1 MTGRAR
7 RRAASVLDSNIEVF
21 GRAGYRPAARPEPLE
36 ARLESPTGKLP
47 LVLRMAGD
55 GRVFGGSFG
64 LEVSTAEP
72 VLAPS
77 RGLRARGRGLVRM
90 TGVSFRAR
98 RGDAEGARLAEALSG
113 DRRLGGTLREV
124 HFERLRV
131 EPDGRA
137 VIRHMGGSV
146 VWFLF
151 PPLVRPIP
159 FVDAQ
164 ARATVAALEAF
175 ARAGRGA

>member
-1 MTGRAR
+1 MTGRAK
-7 RRAASVLDSNIEVF
+7 RRAAAVLDGNVEVF
-21 GRAGYRPAARPEPLE
+21 GRAGYRMAVRAGPLE
-36 ARLESPTGKLP
+36 ARLESRTGKLP
-47 LVLRMAGD
+47 LVLRMVGD

-64 LEVSTAEP
+64 LEVSSAEP
-72 VLAPS
+72 VLPPS

-90 TGVSFRAR
+90 SGVSFRAR

-113 DRRLGGTLREV
+113 DRRLGDALREV

-131 EPDGRA
+131 QPDGRA
-137 VIRHMGGSV
+137 LVRHMGGSV

-151 PPLVRPIP
+151 PPVVRPIP